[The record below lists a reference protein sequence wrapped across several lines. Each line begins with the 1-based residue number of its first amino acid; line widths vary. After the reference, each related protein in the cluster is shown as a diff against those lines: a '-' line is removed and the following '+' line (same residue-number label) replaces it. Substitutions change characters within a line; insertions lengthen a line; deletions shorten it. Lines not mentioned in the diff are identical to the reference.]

1 MCRLSHDFYLTI
13 SVNLIVVYLKCSNLI
28 NYFNG
33 IYLTIRQRGRVVFEQ
48 EDNEAQ
54 EIWL

>member
-1 MCRLSHDFYLTI
+1 MCRLSHEFYLTI

-54 EIWL
+54 QIWL